1 MLLVRANYAA
11 AARRLGLSI
20 LTFRGQPQA
29 RATHR
34 PSVIHNTLTTR
45 TPKQHRLRTAAMDA
59 ALVDFVNGLPS
70 LSCALVS
77 TYDDL
82 ADGKAVVE
90 AAQHVLGCSEADAH
104 ASLEALSGVD
114 AGRLERR
121 EVEGHHA
128 VTKCDTSDNLADLLT
143 KALDP
148 IPFDK
153 LRRLVLNIL
162 VVGAIYVSSAAGATH
177 SRQGC
182 RSAQYPLMI
191 RAVCATSDGGCSR
204 VQV

>member
-20 LTFRGQPQA
+20 PTFRGQPQA
-29 RATHR
+29 RAAQTKRH
-34 PSVIHNTLTTR
+34 TQLTTR
-45 TPKQHRLRTAAMDA
+45 TPEAARLRTAAMDA

-90 AAQHVLGCSEADAH
+90 AAQHVLGCAEADAH

-114 AGRLERR
+114 A
-121 EVEGHHA
+121 A
-128 VTKCDTSDNLADLLT
+128 
-143 KALDP
+143 
-148 IPFDK
+148 
-153 LRRLVLNIL
+153 
-162 VVGAIYVSSAAGATH
+162 
-177 SRQGC
+177 
-182 RSAQYPLMI
+182 RS
-191 RAVCATSDGGCSR
+191 
-204 VQV
+204 